1 MEARPVTEHNNRNV
15 VDFTTHK
22 HRIKSTKTVEREV
35 FQLNMYESS
44 DNEFS
49 VFMEIG
55 EEYSEFE
62 AWIALECAAV
72 KMGVENG
79 FITEN
84 ENGETIYNL
93 ESEEDDD

>member
-1 MEARPVTEHNNRNV
+1 VTEHNNRNV
-15 VDFTTHK
+15 VDFTKHK
-22 HRIKSTKTVEREV
+22 HRVKSTKTVEREV

-84 ENGETIYNL
+84 ENGETVYNL
-93 ESEEDDD
+93 ESEENDD

>member
-1 MEARPVTEHNNRNV
+1 MEARQVTEQNNRNV
-15 VDFTTHK
+15 IDFTERK
-22 HRIKSTKTVEREV
+22 RKKTKEREI

-84 ENGETIYNL
+84 ENGETIYHL
-93 ESEEDDD
+93 ESEEDND

>member
-1 MEARPVTEHNNRNV
+1 MEDGNGAERASTNERKTTERKRKK
-15 VDFTTHK
+15 TT
-22 HRIKSTKTVEREV
+22 EREV

-62 AWIALECAAV
+62 AWIALECAAA

-84 ENGETIYNL
+84 ENGETIYHL
-93 ESEEDDD
+93 ESEEDND

>member
-1 MEARPVTEHNNRNV
+1 MEARPVTEHNNRNII
-15 VDFTTHK
+15 DFAERKRKKTT
-22 HRIKSTKTVEREV
+22 EREV

-49 VFMEIG
+49 VHMEIG

-84 ENGETIYNL
+84 ENGETIYHL
-93 ESEEDDD
+93 ESEEDND

>member
-1 MEARPVTEHNNRNV
+1 MTEHNNRNV
-15 VDFTTHK
+15 VDFTKHK
-22 HRIKSTKTVEREV
+22 HRVKSTKTVEREV

-84 ENGETIYNL
+84 ENGETVYNL
-93 ESEEDDD
+93 ESEENDD

>member
-1 MEARPVTEHNNRNV
+1 MEARQVTEQNNRNV
-15 VDFTTHK
+15 INFAERKRKKTT
-22 HRIKSTKTVEREV
+22 EREI

-44 DNEFS
+44 DKEFS
-49 VFMEIG
+49 VHMEIS

-72 KMGVENG
+72 KMGIENG

-84 ENGETIYNL
+84 EKGETIYHL
-93 ESEEDDD
+93 ESEKDND